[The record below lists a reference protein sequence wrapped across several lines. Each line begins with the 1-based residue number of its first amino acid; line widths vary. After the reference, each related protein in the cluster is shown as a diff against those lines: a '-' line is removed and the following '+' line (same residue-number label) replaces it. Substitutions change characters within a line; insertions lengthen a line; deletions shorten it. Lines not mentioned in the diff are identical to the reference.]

1 MGLSLKLLTAG
12 KTALTTSAC
21 PISGAFFEVIMTNKD
36 FVNVKT
42 KDRFRNDY
50 QLTDSEVKFALFCT
64 FIVVFSSL
72 FGLFYWILQI
82 ATR

>member
-1 MGLSLKLLTAG
+1 
-12 KTALTTSAC
+12 
-21 PISGAFFEVIMTNKD
+21 MTNKD

-50 QLTDSEVKFALFCT
+50 LLTDSEVKFALFCT

>member
-1 MGLSLKLLTAG
+1 MR
-12 KTALTTSAC
+12 
-21 PISGAFFEVIMTNKD
+21 AFFEVIMTNKD

-50 QLTDSEVKFALFCT
+50 QLTESEVKFTLFCT

>member
-1 MGLSLKLLTAG
+1 MSGLITTGETTVSTSICRSNR
-12 KTALTTSAC
+12 AL
-21 PISGAFFEVIMTNKD
+21 FEVIMTNKD
-36 FVNVKT
+36 FVKIKT